1 MGATAVFRSSKSWI
15 FMGSDDL
22 FKKRKARKNAA
33 LARQKKDRAT
43 YQRFLI
49 VCEGTKTEPY
59 YLQELV
65 SELGIRHHTVK
76 IAPNDGVSPDR
87 IVAHAVK
94 LYGEDALSGD
104 SFDKVFCVFDRDT
117 HETFDAAV
125 QSINDLNGA
134 KEPKVYEAITS
145 TPCFE
150 YWLLLHFDFTD
161 KPFHAA
167 GKKSVADQ
175 VVSVLKTKAGFAK
188 YSKGNNGIYSLVKD
202 NTSKAITYAK
212 RGRKNAE
219 KTGQISPLTNVDVL
233 VAALQA
239 LVK

>member
-1 MGATAVFRSSKSWI
+1 
-15 FMGSDDL
+15 MGSDDL
-22 FKKRKARKNAA
+22 FKKRKARKNAE

-65 SELGIRHHTVK
+65 KDLGIRHHTVK

-94 LYGEDALSGD
+94 LYDEDAFGGD
-104 SFDKVFCVFDRDT
+104 SFDKVFCVFDRDR
-117 HETFDAAV
+117 HDTFDAAV

-134 KEPKVYEAITS
+134 KQPKVYEAITS

-150 YWLLLHFDFTD
+150 YWLLLHFGFTEQ
-161 KPFHAA
+161 PFHAA
-167 GKKSVADQ
+167 GRRSVADQ
-175 VVSVLKTKAGFAK
+175 VVSALKTNPGFAK
-188 YSKGNNGIYSLVKD
+188 YGKGQKQTYSLVK
-202 NTSKAITYAK
+202 TKTAEATMHA
-212 RGRKNAE
+212 RRVRKNAE
-219 KTGQISPLTNVDVL
+219 KTGQTNPSTHVDIL
-233 VAALQA
+233 VTALKA

>member
-1 MGATAVFRSSKSWI
+1 
-15 FMGSDDL
+15 MGSDDL
-22 FKKRKARKNAA
+22 FKKRKARKNAE
-33 LARQKKDRAT
+33 LARQSRHRAA
-43 YQRFLI
+43 YKRLLI

-65 SELGIRHHTVK
+65 SDLGIRHHTVK

-94 LYGEDALSGD
+94 LYDEDALSGD

-125 QSINDLNGA
+125 QRINDLNGA

-150 YWLLLHFDFTD
+150 YWLLLHFSFTEQ
-161 KPFHAA
+161 PFHAA
-167 GKKSVADQ
+167 GNKSIGDQ
-175 VVSVLKTKAGFAK
+175 VVAELKTKPGFAK
-188 YSKGNNGIYSLVKD
+188 YGKGQKHTYSLVKA
-202 NTSKAITYAK
+202 NTEKAITYAQ
-212 RGRKNAE
+212 RARKNTE
-219 KTGQISPLTNVDVL
+219 KTGQTNPSTSVDIL
-233 VAALQA
+233 VTALKA